1 MKSICVL
8 SDRRKKKQRWSIGPK
23 SGGALPGLMF
33 QADITYD
40 KPAKS
45 LWLLNL
51 HDCDHCNIHRGR
63 KRRVK
68 GP

>member
-1 MKSICVL
+1 
-8 SDRRKKKQRWSIGPK
+8 
-23 SGGALPGLMF
+23 MF
-33 QADITYD
+33 QADITYG

-51 HDCDHCNIHRGR
+51 HDCDYCNIHRGR